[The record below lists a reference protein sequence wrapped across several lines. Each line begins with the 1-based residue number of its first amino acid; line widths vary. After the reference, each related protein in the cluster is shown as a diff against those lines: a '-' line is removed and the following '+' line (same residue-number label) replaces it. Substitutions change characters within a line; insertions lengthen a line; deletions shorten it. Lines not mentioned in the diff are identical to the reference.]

1 MYRAFGATILVALM
15 TFPGSPRVLAQA
27 GSAPAPAKA
36 PSDLDALMA
45 QVLARRAA
53 DKILLSQYV
62 LDETESFE
70 MLGPARTPL
79 HRMKREFTWYAR
91 DGIHVRSPVRFDGV
105 TVDETARRQYEDEW
119 IKREQARQAR
129 RERHEP
135 EKNELTI
142 GADGLQVS
150 GGNGGAEP
158 RFVSE
163 AYFMDFKFEPGNYYL
178 AGREKLEG
186 HDVLRIEYYPTH
198 LFNDTD
204 DEKTPREIK
213 KKSEDKKD
221 REERGEQDIDRK
233 MNKTALVT
241 LWVDQAEH
249 QIVKSHVRE
258 RLARLPPGRMAR
270 PRRRAPRLDD
280 DGPAIRGRMAPSHHQ
295 YPRGFHPRHRLIRGQ
310 LRARLHQ
317 LPRGRRQDD
326 DQGAEIGGVVTSAR
340 GATGPRCR
348 SARVPGCQT
357 RDNAKD
363 ARGARRAAGQLVERW
378 RRGAGAWTVRRSG
391 ARGRDDSRDPRPR
404 ECVIDRRSGAETRGR
419 GSRRSG
425 DTIGGKGYR
434 TAPEGHRP
442 LRIRRRPQ
450 ALPVARRSDRRRHRP
465 RRARA
470 SGHGGDGRRRRTTTG
485 MAPVHEPADVPA
497 DPRLRRWLRADVW
510 RTREHGQPDGSRGTL
525 VGPPHLGRH
534 QAGSARTGAYVQ
546 ERPAHARIHELRHLE
561 S

>member
-1 MYRAFGATILVALM
+1 
-15 TFPGSPRVLAQA
+15 
-27 GSAPAPAKA
+27 
-36 PSDLDALMA
+36 MA

-91 DGIHVRSPVRFDGV
+91 DGMHVRSPVRFDGV
-105 TVDETARRQYEDEW
+105 TVDETARRQYEDDW

-150 GGNGGAEP
+150 GGTAAPSRGSCP
-158 RFVSE
+158 RPISWISSSS
-163 AYFMDFKFEPGNYYL
+163 PGTTTWPD
-178 AGREKLEG
+178 GRSS
-186 HDVLRIEYYPTH
+186 RAMTYSASSTYPTH

-249 QIVKSHVRE
+249 QIVKSTFENVWLDFLPAAWLVRVDELRASMTMGQPFEGVWLPRTINIHGGFTLATGSFEASYE
-258 RLARLPPGRMAR
+258 RAFTNYREADVKTTIKVPKLEASSRVPGV
-270 PRRRAPRLDD
+270 
-280 DGPAIRGRMAPSHHQ
+280 
-295 YPRGFHPRHRLIRGQ
+295 PRGQGAGVPECQVRVPECQG
-310 LRARLHQ
+310 ARVPECQ
-317 LPRGRRQDD
+317 GGRC
-326 DQGAEIGGVVTSAR
+326 QGAECNG
-340 GATGPRCR
+340 
-348 SARVPGCQT
+348 ARVPGARLATMEGRPRCQACLLASWS
-357 RDNAKD
+357 N
-363 ARGARRAAGQLVERW
+363 
-378 RRGAGAWTVRRSG
+378 AGAEV
-391 ARGRDDSRDPRPR
+391 P
-404 ECVIDRRSGAETRGR
+404 
-419 GSRRSG
+419 
-425 DTIGGKGYR
+425 
-434 TAPEGHRP
+434 
-442 LRIRRRPQ
+442 
-450 ALPVARRSDRRRHRP
+450 
-465 RRARA
+465 
-470 SGHGGDGRRRRTTTG
+470 GHGPFVDQEPAVETIREIRVHGNASLTDEAVLKLAGVAVGDPVTPSAEKDIEQRLKATGRFESVDVRKRYRSLDDPTDVAIVLVVHERPGTVATAGRRRTTAG

-497 DPRLRRWLRADVW
+497 DPRLRRWLRADVR

-525 VGPPHLGRH
+525 VSPPHLGRH
-534 QAGSARTGAYVQ
+534 EAGSARTGAYVQ